1 MDFARLRS
9 VTPLSRGFGCDRG
22 RPIDRHYI
30 EGFLALHAA
39 DVHGRVLEFGDDAYT
54 RRFGADRLTQSDV
67 LHAAKG
73 NPRATIVADIQHP
86 NALDVAKFD
95 CIICTQVLMYV
106 YDTRA
111 ALRTL
116 HRALAP
122 GGVLLATFP
131 GISQLSPHDMEAWG
145 EFWRFTSL
153 SAACLFGETFGA
165 DNVCVETCG
174 NVLTATAFLHGVTVE
189 ELTLEELDHRDRD
202 YEVIVA
208 VRAVKNGAPE

>member
-9 VTPLSRGFGCDRG
+9 VTPLSRGFGSDRG

-30 EGFLALHAA
+30 EGFLARHAT
-39 DVHGRVLEFGDDAYT
+39 DVRGRVLEFGDDAYT
-54 RRFGADRLTQSDV
+54 HRFGGDRLTKSEV
-67 LHAAKG
+67 LYAATG
-73 NPRATIVADIQHP
+73 NPHATIVADIQDP
-86 NALDVAKFD
+86 DSLEVARFD
-95 CIICTQVLMYV
+95 CIICTQVLMYI
-106 YDTRA
+106 YDTRG

-116 HRALAP
+116 QRALAP

-153 SAACLFGETFGA
+153 SAARLFGETFGV
-165 DNVCVETCG
+165 DNVQVEAHG
-174 NVLTATAFLHGVTVE
+174 NVLAATAFLHGITVE
-189 ELTLEELDHRDRD
+189 ELTLEELEYRDRD

-208 VRAVKNGAPE
+208 VRAVKNGMRE